1 MPIDPIDRPRN
12 GTREEGRRRAAH
24 LSRTGRAHLE
34 EVVVSQVNVVV
45 SLRRPG
51 YLLLLFL
58 FLPFCGEIK
67 RGSVIVVPREKFRRR
82 IPNQRTN
89 VRRRETAKSTKAT
102 RTATA
107 SSLIVNAH
115 TAAAPSR
122 TIY

>member
-67 RGSVIVVPREKFRRR
+67 RGSVIGPREKFRRR

-115 TAAAPSR
+115 TVAAPSR